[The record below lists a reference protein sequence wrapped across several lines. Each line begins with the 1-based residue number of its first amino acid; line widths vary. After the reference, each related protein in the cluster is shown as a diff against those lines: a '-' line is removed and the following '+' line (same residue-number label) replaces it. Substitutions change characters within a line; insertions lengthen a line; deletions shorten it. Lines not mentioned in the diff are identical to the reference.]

1 MTGHF
6 RCGRKARSPKA
17 VRQPSPGK
25 KVNVNY
31 LTKPQSYLDR
41 HLRHWTVMHPT
52 TPSDPLGAITQR
64 LAGAPQAQ
72 LPHLVSS
79 LTNDLTHCRMVLS
92 ASANHQTHHGP
103 ESVVLV
109 HKYKTQI
116 STLLQDKRVEARW
129 AAVVLVKATVQVGG
143 WEVLQGAAVWVRA
156 LLGILGVNMDP
167 FSLPADQVENNKLY
181 RKLIVIHLDCR
192 SQTP

>member
-1 MTGHF
+1 M
-6 RCGRKARSPKA
+6 P
-17 VRQPSPGK
+17 
-25 KVNVNY
+25 
-31 LTKPQSYLDR
+31 
-41 HLRHWTVMHPT
+41 PT
-52 TPSDPLGAITQR
+52 TPSSPLGAIIQR

-92 ASANHQTHHGP
+92 ASASHHTHHGP
-103 ESVVLV
+103 ESAVLV

-129 AAVVLVKATVQVGG
+129 AAVVLVKATIQVGG

-167 FSLPADQVENNKLY
+167 SSITRRAPPTRLNV
-181 RKLIVIHLDCR
+181 RKPGTFTCTINYILKANSCPPFCR
-192 SQTP
+192 SQTL